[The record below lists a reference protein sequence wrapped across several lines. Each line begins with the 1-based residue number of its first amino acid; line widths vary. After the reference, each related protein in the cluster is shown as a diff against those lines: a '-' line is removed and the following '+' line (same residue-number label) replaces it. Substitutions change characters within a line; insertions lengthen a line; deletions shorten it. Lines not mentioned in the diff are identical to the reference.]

1 MGYNPNIT
9 TIYKQVF
16 IHLQKKPLI
25 LTSCNIQV
33 VQVVQFSHRFP
44 RPRGLPGLSFSFA
57 TLGTLCTFSAC
68 FAVTTHVNDRW
79 EGPGVCG
86 KEDKGSVLIGSMY
99 GIVTCIWLKFM
110 MNVGKTWQTYYDVWS
125 SHFRALFHPLYVC
138 IKLVCLLFHP
148 RLPKTIPKEYP
159 TTDQKRVGHHLSYRW
174 RSSPANLRGVSTQW
188 NGWILSCRNAGC
200 YNISQPSRADQ

>member
-110 MNVGKTWQTYYDVWS
+110 MNVGKY
-125 SHFRALFHPLYVC
+125 
-138 IKLVCLLFHP
+138 
-148 RLPKTIPKEYP
+148 TI
-159 TTDQKRVGHHLSYRW
+159 H
-174 RSSPANLRGVSTQW
+174 
-188 NGWILSCRNAGC
+188 GC
-200 YNISQPSRADQ
+200 YGVGFFNLNQMWYSAHTHLNKHKTVVISRSY